1 MAEGRRSRTTEKHP
15 ESTDRPSSNA
25 QEALVIVAKHP
36 EIGKVKTR
44 LARHIGDAL
53 ACRLYVGFLRDL
65 EEKFGER
72 SYPLFWALAPPGGD
86 ALGLLRPG
94 SRCFSQEGESLGER
108 LLNIFQRLLQQGFER
123 VAIMGSDSP
132 HMPAEWIDEAFAS
145 LRRVDAVFAPAD
157 DGGYNLVA
165 LKQAHDLFSGIVMS
179 TPGVLEASLERARE
193 LGLRVHLLPRSFD
206 VDEIEDLERLRG
218 HLTNDADSL
227 PHTRRIL
234 NETEGTKRR

>member
-1 MAEGRRSRTTEKHP
+1 MSALATAVVRAVAKMSHRS
-15 ESTDRPSSNA
+15 SSNA

-44 LARHIGDAL
+44 LARYIGDAL
-53 ACRLYVGFLRDL
+53 ACQIYVGFLRDL
-65 EEKFGER
+65 DEKFGER

-86 ALGLLRPG
+86 SLDVLRPE

-108 LLNIFQRLLQQGFER
+108 LLNIFQRLLHQGFQR
-123 VAIMGSDSP
+123 VAIMSSDAP
-132 HMPAEWIDEAFAS
+132 HMPAEWIDEAFSS
-145 LRRVDAVFAPAD
+145 LRQVDAVFAPAE

-165 LKQAHDLFSGIVMS
+165 LKQAHDLFSSIAMS
-179 TPGVLEASLERARE
+179 TPGVLEATLERARE

-206 VDEIEDLERLRG
+206 IDEMEDLERLRG
-218 HLTNDADSL
+218 HLTDDADSL

-234 NETEGTKRR
+234 SETERAKRR